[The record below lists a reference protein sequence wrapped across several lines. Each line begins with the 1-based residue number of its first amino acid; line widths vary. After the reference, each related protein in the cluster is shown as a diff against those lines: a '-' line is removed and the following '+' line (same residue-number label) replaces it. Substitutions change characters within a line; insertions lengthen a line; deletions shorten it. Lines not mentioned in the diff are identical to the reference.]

1 MGFNAIEDRF
11 SSKEEVFTVSDAQ
24 AFRQLGNAVVPEIVE
39 EIAMETNIKL
49 DINGFRKL
57 MSAQKIQSRKN
68 SNFTI
73 KDTSFINKKSFSQL
87 SIL

>member
-39 EIAMETNIKL
+39 EIGREIL
-49 DINGFRKL
+49 R
-57 MSAQKIQSRKN
+57 
-68 SNFTI
+68 TI
-73 KDTSFINKKSFSQL
+73 EKH
-87 SIL
+87 